1 MSAVRS
7 AFSLALA
14 PAGGS
19 VEYELAELKADARR
33 LRELARE
40 QAEQAN
46 QWQRAFV
53 DAEAERLRLQ
63 RENARLRAELEARS

>member
-1 MSAVRS
+1 LSPPRS
-7 AFSLALA
+7 GFSSALA

-19 VEYELAELKADARR
+19 VEYELAELKADTRR

-40 QAEQAN
+40 QAEQTN
-46 QWQRAFV
+46 QWMTAFM